1 MSLQHSSNRRRGVF
15 SAAVAVLAVAVLAL
29 GVALP
34 AYAASVSIGGTKV
47 DMDTAVPT
55 KIDDS
60 VMGDAA
66 FQFNYKGDWS
76 PEAGYDQF
84 FNGTDH
90 YSNTVGDSWS
100 MKFTGPKIDVY
111 GSKKSAHGTYVV
123 TIDGKAQKDIVATA
137 DSEQHKQLL
146 GSYEGLDADAEHT
159 ITVELKSGGA
169 IQVDYVVVERKPVAA
184 TDFVLSTRAKVLESG
199 SSFELSYSV
208 SPKGAVDPGVTYD
221 FDEKLLEIDENGVV
235 TAKQVSKK
243 AVTSITAALNNESGA
258 SHKIDVT
265 IYPQVEGFNAFVG
278 NEKLL
283 DTQEDWEAKKADRT
297 DSWSGT
303 AWLADEQDRHRHPL
317 RGRQERADHR
327 RRPGRCRRLRDL
339 GQGHRGQVAAQRAG
353 QGGPQRAGQPEEL
366 SGCHLL

>member
-1 MSLQHSSNRRRGVF
+1 MSSRHSGNRKRGVF
-15 SAAVAVLAVAVLAL
+15 SAIVAVFAVAVLAL

-111 GSKKSAHGTYVV
+111 GSKNPAHGTYAV

-137 DSEQHKQLL
+137 GSAQHKQLL

-184 TDFVLSTRAKVLESG
+184 TDFTLSTRAKVLESG
-199 SSFELSYSV
+199 SSFELSYTCPPRARSIPA
-208 SPKGAVDPGVTYD
+208 SRT
-221 FDEKLLEIDENGVV
+221 
-235 TAKQVSKK
+235 
-243 AVTSITAALNNESGA
+243 TSTRSCWR
-258 SHKIDVT
+258 ST
-265 IYPQVEGFNAFVG
+265 
-278 NEKLL
+278 
-283 DTQEDWEAKKADRT
+283 R
-297 DSWSGT
+297 T
-303 AWLADEQDRHRHPL
+303 AW
-317 RGRQERADHR
+317 
-327 RRPGRCRRLRDL
+327 
-339 GQGHRGQVAAQRAG
+339 
-353 QGGPQRAGQPEEL
+353 
-366 SGCHLL
+366 